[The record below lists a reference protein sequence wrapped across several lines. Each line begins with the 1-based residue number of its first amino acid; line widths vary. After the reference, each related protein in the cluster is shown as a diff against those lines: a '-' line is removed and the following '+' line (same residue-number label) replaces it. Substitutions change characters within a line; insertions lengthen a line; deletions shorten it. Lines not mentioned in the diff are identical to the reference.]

1 LPLSRAAVTI
11 AQDPAIDDMAAD
23 VVAADV
29 VAAELSALGRRDSM
43 IGTGRTPGARRR
55 LTRVGA
61 LLGAATLATAGGA
74 VPASAASGGHG
85 HSGAHTATPIR
96 HVVVIYDENVS
107 FDHYFATYP
116 KAANTDGTTFTA
128 ARHTPKADNL
138 LNSGLLT
145 KNPNLYAPK
154 RLASSQAMTCDQN
167 HSYDP
172 EQYAADGGKAD
183 KYVENTEVN
192 KCTGL
197 FGEPGLVMDY
207 YDGNTVTGL
216 WNYAQQYAL
225 NDRSFSSVYGPS
237 TPGALN
243 LISGQTHGVI
253 SVDPASGTENP
264 KQTTTPDPYTVL
276 SPDAKGVGTVIN
288 DPDPA
293 YDDCSDK
300 DHTST
305 NALAAMQGKNIGD
318 KLNAKGVSWG
328 WFQGGFRPST
338 AWDGKSGDYAKC
350 AGTTHTNVGGAA
362 VEDYSPHHSPF
373 EYYKST
379 SNPHHLAPKS
389 VAEIGHNGRA
399 NHNYDLTDF
408 DAALKADNLPAV
420 SFLKAAEYQD
430 GHAGYSDPTD
440 EQDFLV
446 KEINAL
452 QQSPE
457 WKSTAVVVAYDDSD
471 GWYDH
476 VTSKVLNGSKDSALG
491 SNGKALDS
499 AACQSGPAA
508 KGGYTDRCG
517 PGTRQPLLVI
527 SPYSKVNQVD
537 HTATEQASITKFIED
552 NWHTGR
558 IGDASFDQPSGTLT
572 HMFDFK
578 HPNNKQVLLNS
589 DGSVKSVKRIPH
601 YTQTSTSTSAQA
613 AYPPYVQDLKA
624 QNVADASTASPTLP
638 MAVGAGL
645 LTAGAATTVLAV
657 YRRRTRAAGTT
668 AGR

>member
-1 LPLSRAAVTI
+1 
-11 AQDPAIDDMAAD
+11 
-23 VVAADV
+23 
-29 VAAELSALGRRDSM
+29 M
-43 IGTGRTPGARRR
+43 IGTGRTPRARRG

-61 LLGAATLATAGGA
+61 LLGAAALASAGGA
-74 VPASAASGGHG
+74 VPASAASGVQVP
-85 HSGAHTATPIR
+85 SGAHTATPIK
-96 HVVVIYDENVS
+96 HLVVIYDENNS

-116 KAANTDGTTFTA
+116 KAANTDGTPFKA
-128 ARHTPKADNL
+128 APHTPKADNL
-138 LNSGLLT
+138 LNAGLL
-145 KNPNLYAPK
+145 KNNPNLYKPK

-167 HSYDP
+167 HSYGP

-192 KCTGL
+192 KCSGL

-207 YDGNTVTGL
+207 YDGNTVTAL
-216 WNYAQQYAL
+216 WNYAQHYAL
-225 NDRSFSSVYGPS
+225 NDKSFSSVYGPS

-253 SVDPASGTENP
+253 SVDPASGTEDP
-264 KQTTTPDPYTVL
+264 KQTSKPDPYTVL
-276 SPDAKGVGTVIN
+276 SPDAKGVGTLVN

-293 YDDCSDK
+293 FDDCSDK

-305 NALAAMQGKNIGD
+305 NALAVMQGKNIGD
-318 KLNAKGVSWG
+318 LLNSRGVSWG

-338 AWDGKSGDYAKC
+338 AWDGKQGDYAKC
-350 AGTTHTNVGGAA
+350 GGTTHANVGGAA
-362 VEDYSPHHSPF
+362 SVDYSPHHSPF

-389 VAEIGHNGRA
+389 IAEIGHAGRA

-408 DAALKADNLPAV
+408 DAALQAGRLPAV

-430 GHAGYSDPTD
+430 GHAGYSDPID
-440 EQDFLV
+440 EQHFLV

-452 QQSPE
+452 QQSPQ

-476 VTSKVLNGSKDSALG
+476 VAAKVLNGSKDATVG

-499 AACQSGPAA
+499 PACQSGPAA
-508 KGGYTDRCG
+508 AGGYADRCG

-527 SPYSKVNQVD
+527 SPYSRVNSID
-537 HTATEQASITKFIED
+537 HTATEQASITRFIEN

-558 IGDASFDQPSGTLT
+558 IGDASFDRRSGSLSGL
-572 HMFDFK
+572 FDFK
-578 HPNNKQVLLNS
+578 HPNNKQVLLNT
-589 DGSVKSVKRIPH
+589 DGSVKSVKGIPH
-601 YTQTSTSTSAQA
+601 HSGTVTAVSTQG

-624 QNVADASTASPTLP
+624 QNVADTGSASPALP
-638 MAVGAGL
+638 IALAAGL
-645 LTAGAATTVLAV
+645 LTAGATGTAFALH
-657 YRRRTRAAGTT
+657 RRKRRIGHIAS
-668 AGR
+668 

>member
-1 LPLSRAAVTI
+1 
-11 AQDPAIDDMAAD
+11 
-23 VVAADV
+23 
-29 VAAELSALGRRDSM
+29 M
-43 IGTGRTPGARRR
+43 IGTGRTSGARRR

-61 LLGAATLATAGGA
+61 LLGAAALATAGGA
-74 VPASAASGGHG
+74 VPAAAASAHGGHG
-85 HSGAHTATPIR
+85 HGGTRTATPIK
-96 HVVVIYDENVS
+96 HIVVLYQENVS

-116 KAANTDGTTFTA
+116 KAANSDGTTFKA
-128 ARHTPKADNL
+128 KAHTPKADNL
-138 LNSGLLT
+138 LNAGLLT

-154 RLASSQAMTCDQN
+154 RLTPSQAMTCDQN
-167 HSYDP
+167 HSYGP

-216 WNYAQQYAL
+216 WNYAQQYAMS
-225 NDRSFSSVYGPS
+225 DRSFSSVYGPS

-264 KQTTTPDPYTVL
+264 KQTATPDSYTVL

-293 YDDCSDK
+293 YDDCSGK

-305 NALAAMQGKNIGD
+305 NALAAMRGKNIGD
-318 KLNAKGVSWG
+318 LLNAKGVSWG

-350 AGTTHTNVGGAA
+350 GGATHTNVGGAA
-362 VEDYSPHHSPF
+362 VVDYSPHHSPF
-373 EYYKST
+373 QYYKST
-379 SNPHHLAPKS
+379 SNPHHLAPKNI
-389 VAEIGHNGRA
+389 AEIGHYGRA
-399 NHNYDLTDF
+399 NHNYDLMDF
-408 DAALKADNLPAV
+408 DAALKAGNLPAV

-430 GHAGYSDPTD
+430 GHAAYSDPTD
-440 EQDFLV
+440 EQHFLV

-452 QQSPE
+452 QKSPE

-476 VTSKVLNGSKDSALG
+476 VTSKVLNGSKDSTAG

-508 KGGYTDRCG
+508 AGGYADRCG

-527 SPYSKVNQVD
+527 SPYSKVNSVD
-537 HTATEQASITKFIED
+537 HTATEQTSITKFIEN
-552 NWHTGR
+552 NWRTGR
-558 IGDASFDQPSGTLT
+558 IGDASFDQRAGSLAGL
-572 HMFDFK
+572 FDFR

-589 DGSVKSVKRIPH
+589 DGSVRSVKPIPH
-601 YTQTSTSTSAQA
+601 HYAQTASSASTHAP
-613 AYPPYVQDLKA
+613 YPAYVQDLKA
-624 QNVADASTASPTLP
+624 QNVADSSTSPALP
-638 MAVGAGL
+638 IAVGAGL
-645 LTAGAATTVLAV
+645 LTAGTMATVFAL
-657 YRRRTRAAGTT
+657 RRRRARAGTPT
-668 AGR
+668 AAV

>member
-1 LPLSRAAVTI
+1 
-11 AQDPAIDDMAAD
+11 
-23 VVAADV
+23 
-29 VAAELSALGRRDSM
+29 M
-43 IGTGRTPGARRR
+43 IGTGRTSGARRR

-61 LLGAATLATAGGA
+61 LLGAAALATAGGA
-74 VPASAASGGHG
+74 VPAAAASAHGGHG
-85 HSGAHTATPIR
+85 HGGTRTATPIK
-96 HVVVIYDENVS
+96 HIVVLYQENVS

-116 KAANTDGTTFTA
+116 KAANSDGTTFKA
-128 ARHTPKADNL
+128 KAHTPKADNL
-138 LNSGLLT
+138 LNAGLLT

-154 RLASSQAMTCDQN
+154 RLTPSQAMTCDQN
-167 HSYDP
+167 HSYGP

-216 WNYAQQYAL
+216 WNYAQQYAMS
-225 NDRSFSSVYGPS
+225 DRSFSSVYGPS

-264 KQTTTPDPYTVL
+264 KQTATPDSYTVL

-293 YDDCSDK
+293 YDDCSGK

-318 KLNAKGVSWG
+318 LLNAKGVSWG

-350 AGTTHTNVGGAA
+350 GGATHTNVGGAA
-362 VEDYSPHHSPF
+362 VVDYSPHHSPF
-373 EYYKST
+373 QYYKST
-379 SNPHHLAPKS
+379 SNPHHLAPKNI
-389 VAEIGHNGRA
+389 AEIGHNGRA
-399 NHNYDLTDF
+399 NHNYDLMDF
-408 DAALKADNLPAV
+408 DAALKAGNLPAV

-430 GHAGYSDPTD
+430 GHAAYSDPTD
-440 EQDFLV
+440 EQHFLV

-452 QQSPE
+452 QKSPE

-476 VTSKVLNGSKDSALG
+476 VTSKVLNGSKDSTAG

-508 KGGYTDRCG
+508 AGGYADRCG

-527 SPYSKVNQVD
+527 SPYSKVNSVD
-537 HTATEQASITKFIED
+537 HTATEQTSITKFIEN
-552 NWHTGR
+552 NWRTGR
-558 IGDASFDQPSGTLT
+558 IGDASFDQRAGSLAGL
-572 HMFDFK
+572 FDFR

-589 DGSVKSVKRIPH
+589 DGSVRSVKPIPH
-601 YTQTSTSTSAQA
+601 HYAQTASSASTHAP
-613 AYPPYVQDLKA
+613 YPAYVQDLKA
-624 QNVADASTASPTLP
+624 QNVADSSTSPALP
-638 MAVGAGL
+638 IAVGAGL
-645 LTAGAATTVLAV
+645 LTAGTMATVFAL
-657 YRRRTRAAGTT
+657 RRRRARAGTPT
-668 AGR
+668 AAV